1 MKKFIVLTALAIFIL
16 TSPRLSA
23 QSTASKDT
31 STATQNLYIDVH
43 HLGPGKVKFEDVAK
57 AHAKDLAVEKK
68 YGVHF
73 INYWVDEADGNVY
86 CLSTAADSQSIR
98 KTHATA
104 HGMLP
109 DQIFLV

>member
-1 MKKFIVLTALAIFIL
+1 MKKVIVLAVLAIML
-16 TSPRLSA
+16 SSLRLSA
-23 QSTASKDT
+23 QSTAGKDA

-43 HLGPGKVKFEDVAK
+43 HLGPGKVKYEDVAK

-73 INYWVDEADGNVY
+73 INYWVDEAEGNVY

-98 KTHATA
+98 KTHAN
-104 HGMLP
+104 
-109 DQIFLV
+109 